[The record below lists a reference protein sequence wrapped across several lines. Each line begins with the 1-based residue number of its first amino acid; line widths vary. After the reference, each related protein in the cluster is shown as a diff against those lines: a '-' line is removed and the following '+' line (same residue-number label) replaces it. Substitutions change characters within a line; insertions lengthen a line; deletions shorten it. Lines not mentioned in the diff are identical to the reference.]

1 MTMKKIIR
9 DTCLLAS
16 LMILAVFTFSI
27 IWSGITAEIALVL
40 ELFGLS
46 LIISIANYI
55 YDEYISL
62 SIIMTYIVKYFA
74 ITGIVMLFGFILG
87 WFYPSNFWMAFI
99 YVGIVLV
106 LAYSIDSFKVKRDID
121 YINSRI
127 AGRDS
132 EQ

>member
-1 MTMKKIIR
+1 MKKIIR